1 MNDSLRL
8 IENKGWSILLKK
20 KKKKSEAML
29 HVDVR
34 SGSLPLYLPPSP
46 PASSSSSSS

>member
-8 IENKGWSILLKK
+8 IENKGWSILLK